1 VYGIYQKPACIKFDT
16 KTPKYV
22 EVYVSTSVFSQ
33 YFLELAQVHQY
44 LHFSNGIVRYKP
56 GF

>member
-1 VYGIYQKPACIKFDT
+1 VYGIYQKPAGIKFDT

-22 EVYVSTSVFSQ
+22 EVYASTSVFSQ

-44 LHFSNGIVRYKP
+44 LHFSNGSVRYKL
-56 GF
+56 